1 MLTLP
6 TGASTMAPA
15 DSSHP
20 HTSTRRQ
27 QPEQQRRVI
36 MSQSIPVI
44 VGLIAGIVAGMIIA
58 AIDSPSLHGAV
69 ALIRPIGGLWLSA
82 LQMTVLPLM
91 ISLLIT
97 GIASTSDTASNG
109 RLAARTLLL
118 FLVFLAGA
126 AATSALITPLLLA
139 LWPVDPDAGAALR
152 ASLSTTAP
160 PEAPTLNDW
169 FNNVVPTNPFK
180 AAADGAILPLVVF
193 AAFFGL
199 AAARLKASLRATLL
213 GFFEA
218 IAETMLTIVKWVLWA
233 APAGVFALAI
243 DVGLQ
248 GGAAAA
254 GAITHYLILMC
265 VVGLLI
271 TLAMYAVVA
280 LTRSVPLTRFAR
292 AALPA
297 QAVGLSTQSSLA
309 SLPAMLTAA
318 QSTLGLSP
326 RVSGIVLPLAV
337 SIFRVTSPPMNLAI
351 VLFVAHVYGVE
362 LDAGHIAAGAVV
374 CVVTSLVVVSLPS
387 ALTFFTTT
395 VPISLAMGVPLQL
408 LTILIA
414 VEVIP
419 DLFRTV
425 GNVTA
430 DLTVTTI
437 VSRMEKEPAT
447 EFDAAEA

>member
-1 MLTLP
+1 
-6 TGASTMAPA
+6 
-15 DSSHP
+15 
-20 HTSTRRQ
+20 
-27 QPEQQRRVI
+27 

-44 VGLIAGIVAGMIIA
+44 VGLIAGIVVGMIIA
-58 AIDSPSLHGAV
+58 AIDAPSVHSA
-69 ALIRPIGGLWLSA
+69 AAMIRPIGELWLST
-82 LQMTVLPLM
+82 LQMTVLPLI

-97 GIASTSDTASNG
+97 GIASTSDSASNG

-118 FLVFLAGA
+118 FLVFLLGA
-126 AATSALITPLLLA
+126 AVTSALVTPALLA
-139 LWPVDPDAGAALR
+139 FWPVDPDAAAALR
-152 ASLSTTAP
+152 ASLSTAAQPQAP
-160 PEAPTLNDW
+160 ALNEW
-169 FNNVVPTNPFK
+169 FRNIVPTNPFK

-199 AAARLKASLRATLL
+199 AAARLKPNLRTLLL

-218 IAETMLTIVKWVLWA
+218 IVETMLTIVKWVLWA
-233 APAGVFALAI
+233 APVGVFALAI
-243 DVGLQ
+243 DVGAQ
-248 GGAAAA
+248 GGVAAA
-254 GAITHYLILMC
+254 GAITHYLILTC
-265 VVGLLI
+265 LIGILI
-271 TLAMYAVVA
+271 TLAMYVVVA
-280 LTRSVPLTRFAR
+280 LTRSAPLARFAR

-297 QAVGLSTQSSLA
+297 QAVGFSTQSSLA

-337 SIFRVTSPPMNLAI
+337 SVFRVTSPPMNLAI
-351 VLFVAHVYGVE
+351 VLFVAHIYGVE
-362 LDAGHIAAGAVV
+362 LDAGRLAVGTLV

-395 VPISLAMGVPLQL
+395 VPISLAMGVPIQL
-408 LTILIA
+408 LTLLIA

-437 VSRMEKEPAT
+437 VARQEKEPT
-447 EFDAAEA
+447 EELDAAQA